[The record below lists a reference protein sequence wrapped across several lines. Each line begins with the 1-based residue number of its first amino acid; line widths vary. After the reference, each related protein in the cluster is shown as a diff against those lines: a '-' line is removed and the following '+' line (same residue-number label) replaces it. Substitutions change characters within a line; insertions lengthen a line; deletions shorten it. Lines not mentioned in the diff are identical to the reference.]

1 MKDEGKEFQLLPE
14 KLEYIYTD
22 LDEELDNVS
31 FKTKISKASINVSE
45 IRYIVVG
52 GSTSRFWMLRKHINC
67 CSNEELKFI
76 PFYSWNCVTISL
88 PSRDVDIV
96 IRNEKDMERFLK
108 FIIFSIKTVD
118 GKAGSGK
125 KLLNAMIE

>member
-1 MKDEGKEFQLLPE
+1 
-14 KLEYIYTD
+14 
-22 LDEELDNVS
+22 
-31 FKTKISKASINVSE
+31 
-45 IRYIVVG
+45 
-52 GSTSRFWMLRKHINC
+52 MLRKHINC
-67 CSNEELKFI
+67 CSIEELKFI

-118 GKAGSGK
+118 GRAGSGN